1 MASEML
7 MIHYN
12 DVYTIEPGSD
22 KSAGAARF
30 ASKLKSFKEEDPLI
44 LFSGDAFNPSAMST
58 VTKGKHMVPVLN
70 DLGTHVAC
78 MGNHGESPELL
89 PSNNQSYLVISNN
102 SFTSLKT
109 DLDFGLDNY
118 LELVKQTTFP
128 WLLSNVFDKVSGEPY
143 AGSPRTHKMDFKGRK
158 LGFVGLVESDWLST
172 LGAVDPETIEH
183 RDMAS
188 VGDELAKQLR
198 GEGCEFIIAI
208 THSRLPNDELLA
220 SECPQLDMIFGGHDH
235 DYVTKQMPNGVWVV
249 KSGTDFRALTEI
261 RASFPEPL
269 AGDAAIQD
277 GVFRPY
283 PLGTVKITTTKHD
296 IVASLPEDP
305 AMKAILAEY
314 LDSRE
319 KAMQVPIGF
328 CEVPLDARFSV
339 VRTRESNAGNLVAD
353 LLRKALHGDC
363 ALINGGTLRADRIQ
377 GPGEYKVKD
386 LVDLLPMPTQC
397 VLLEIPGG
405 LFPSILEN
413 AVAKYPVLEGRFGQV
428 SGMKYKFDPEQ
439 PAGSRIVPGS
449 IEVCGKPLDTAH
461 KYKFVTTEY
470 LAGGKDGYNAFA
482 DPSVKM
488 LVDAEEGPCIP
499 TVLRNH
505 FRLVNVAQKILK
517 AGSTS
522 KAGMFGANAKNK
534 FLALSKSKKTVSI
547 DGSDSPASPSAEDG
561 EQETLDIPTIAP
573 KVEGRIINIR
583 EIVEA
588 PAPVPAPAPAAVAT
602 SGAAAVPSAPKD
614 LSLVFVLGAPG
625 SGKGTNCERISK
637 EFGYKHLSTGD
648 LLRDEVK
655 SGSELGKQ
663 LDEIMQTGALVPG
676 EIVLKILRN
685 AMTEGG
691 TKPVSGR
698 YLIDGYPRAPD
709 QVVAFEAAICKPTF
723 VLAFDAAE
731 AVLEERLVNRG
742 KTSGRADDNVESIR
756 KRFATFKAQSEPVI
770 STYSAQGLVK
780 SLNSER
786 PVNEVYADVRPI
798 FMDELRRMSGP
809 AEPTPAGLSLV
820 FVLGG
825 PGSGKGTNCERI
837 AKDFSYKHLSSGDL
851 LRDEVKS
858 GSELG
863 KQLNTIMQTG
873 ALVPG
878 EIVLKILRNAMTEGG
893 TKPISGRFL
902 IDGYPRALDQVVA
915 FEAAICKPS
924 FVLAFDA
931 AEAVLEE
938 RLVNRGKTSGRADD
952 NVESIRKRFAT
963 FKAQS
968 EPVIEVYNK
977 EGLVKS
983 LNSER
988 PVDEVYADVRPIFE
1002 AETKKTVVQTESGG
1016 LVLKPGGAGSKPAP
1030 AAAVDTAS

>member
-1 MASEML
+1 MVGRYKNERNKKDTLS
-7 MIHYN
+7 N
-12 DVYTIEPGSD
+12 
-22 KSAGAARF
+22 KSAF
-30 ASKLKSFKEEDPLI
+30 LSF
-44 LFSGDAFNPSAMST
+44 FN
-58 VTKGKHMVPVLN
+58 
-70 DLGTHVAC
+70 
-78 MGNHGESPELL
+78 
-89 PSNNQSYLVISNN
+89 
-102 SFTSLKT
+102 SL

-128 WLLSNVFDKVSGEPY
+128 WLLSNVFDKTTGEPY
-143 AGSPRTHKMDFKGRK
+143 ANSPTTHTMDFKGRK

-183 RDMAS
+183 RDMAT
-188 VGDELAKQLR
+188 VGDELAKKLR

-220 SECPQLDMIFGGHDH
+220 TQCPQLDMIFGGHDH

-269 AGDAAIQD
+269 SGDAALQD

-353 LLRKALHGDC
+353 LLRKSLHGDC

-397 VLLEIPGG
+397 VLLEIPGE

-449 IEVCGKPLDTAH
+449 IEVCGKPLNNAQR
-461 KYKFVTTEY
+461 YKFVTTEY
-470 LAGGKDGYNAFA
+470 LAGGKDGYTAFA

-517 AGSTS
+517 ASS
-522 KAGMFGANAKNK
+522 SNKAGMFGANAKNK
-534 FLALSKSKKTVSI
+534 FLALSKSKKTVST
-547 DGSDSPASPSAEDG
+547 DGSDSPASPSVEDG

-583 EIVEA
+583 EKVDE
-588 PAPVPAPAPAAVAT
+588 PAPVPAPVPTPAAVSV
-602 SGAAAVPSAPKD
+602 SGAGATPSAPKD

-625 SGKGTNCERISK
+625 SGKGTNCERIAK

-655 SGSELGKQ
+655 SGSELGAK
-663 LDEIMQTGALVPG
+663 LNTIMQSGELVPG

-691 TKPVSGR
+691 TKPISGR
-698 YLIDGYPRAPD
+698 FLIDGYPRAPD
-709 QVVAFEAAICKPTF
+709 QVTAFEAAICKPTF

-770 STYSAQGLVK
+770 TTYGAQGLVK

-786 PVNEVYADVRPI
+786 PVNEVYAEVRPI

-809 AEPTPAGLSLV
+809 AVPTPAGLSLV

-863 KQLNTIMQTG
+863 KQLNAIMQTG

-1002 AETKKTVVQTESGG
+1002 AETKKSVVQTESGG
-1016 LVLKPGGAGSKPAP
+1016 LVLKPGAAGAKTSASAQAPSTHAPSAHSSSAESAPSTQASTVPTTGSTAATAAP
-1030 AAAVDTAS
+1030 VEAKGCCTVS